1 VAAAE
6 VLSREAH
13 VPWLAARGSSL
24 GAYWL
29 LRAAR
34 ARPDLF
40 GALIALCPA
49 DEASLLAGLDRFVA
63 LEATGDSDAAFA
75 GRFDVAALRW
85 LWRRTDLVKTARGL
99 PNVLLVHAR
108 DDEEVPFAVSERLAA
123 VLAPPM
129 RLMALES
136 GGHKGPPR
144 SPEAARATIEWAFAC
159 AAR

>member
-1 VAAAE
+1 LERTGCCARRGLDRTCSAPSSHSAQPT
-6 VLSREAH
+6 R
-13 VPWLAARGSSL
+13 PRCWL
-24 GAYWL
+24 
-29 LRAAR
+29 
-34 ARPDLF
+34 
-40 GALIALCPA
+40 
-49 DEASLLAGLDRFVA
+49 LDRFVA